1 MENFYCN
8 FSTNV
13 GKHSI
18 YTYILYTFFKFF
30 LKNLRFEGKKKFFFL
45 FSKNFLTN
53 LDSNF
58 DVITLEPR
66 KNEYSTSFFFFLFSR
81 ENKTDTNFSMS
92 KRSPMNSTCV
102 ARRDRAHTEYE
113 LAICYGIAFL
123 RHFNLLILL
132 PARHTQL
139 LAPEIT
145 VL

>member
-1 MENFYCN
+1 MNPIGFVEIFDE
-8 FSTNV
+8 
-13 GKHSI
+13 
-18 YTYILYTFFKFF
+18 F
-30 LKNLRFEGKKKFFFL
+30 LLFFF
-45 FSKNFLTN
+45 SM
-53 LDSNF
+53 
-58 DVITLEPR
+58 
-66 KNEYSTSFFFFLFSR
+66 

-92 KRSPMNSTCV
+92 KRFPMNSTCV